1 MHVLLWSTFLF
12 LLDRF
17 YTSFFQCKGVRPELA
32 ADDAE
37 AASGTAHEYL
47 QEEAVGNVD
56 NVYADLRTSTM
67 VDSAAINATGDCEP
81 VNDGNRNRKLNYAH
95 IPEENYDLCTP
106 EAVSE
111 ENTMHDYAC
120 VPKTFQY
127 SILSLRRN
135 VDPSLLVDLEAQPKG
150 PVDGAYDLIDICGQA
165 YNKSS
170 DDNSSESD
178 SSLCMSDSEVKN
190 ADDEN
195 GSGK

>member
-1 MHVLLWSTFLF
+1 MYCCGPPSCFCLTDFIRVFSNAI
-12 LLDRF
+12 
-17 YTSFFQCKGVRPELA
+17 GVRLELA

-67 VDSAAINATGDCEP
+67 VDSAAINATGEFEP
-81 VNDGNRNRKLNYAH
+81 VDDGNRHRKLNYAH
-95 IPEENYDLCTP
+95 IPEENYDSCTL
-106 EAVSE
+106 EAVSD
-111 ENTMHDYAC
+111 ENTLHDYAC
-120 VPKTFQY
+120 IPKNFQY
-127 SILSLRRN
+127 SILSLKRN
-135 VDPSLLVDLEAQPKG
+135 LDPSLLVDLETQPKG
-150 PVDGAYDLIDICGQA
+150 PGDDAYDLIDICGQT

-195 GSGK
+195 GSRK